1 MTSVVVFD
9 YGFGNVRS
17 MVRALANLDLDVTLT
32 SDHRQAL
39 EADGL
44 VVPGCV
50 PADRCLA
57 CAWAS
62 RSCSNVVWSMAPAL
76 RALV

>member
-17 MVRALANLDLDVTLT
+17 MVRALANLGLDVTLT
-32 SDHRQAL
+32 SDHHQAL

-44 VVPGCV
+44 VVRASARSE
-50 PADRCLA
+50 PAWRG
-57 CAWAS
+57 
-62 RSCSNVVWSMAPAL
+62 
-76 RALV
+76 